1 MTHTVTAG
9 DRKITYELTR
19 KKVKNINL
27 RIKPD
32 GTVHVSASTAVTI
45 AVIERFIR
53 ERADFILGAIDKFNA
68 KNENRKTLFVSGEK
82 LSLLGTQHILYV
94 KKGIRNYAADSD
106 GNITLYVADTDD
118 YELKYKTYITWLRS
132 QCLPLMTLLCK
143 RAYDEHYGK
152 LGIDFPTIKVKDM
165 RSRWEAVYRQR
176 RYLRSTFIL
185 WNILCRRRNMSL
197 PTSSHTFCRQTTVQ
211 GFTQSLQGICLTTS
225 RGKEYSNKLKQKQQ
239 ETAPA
244 VFLFTFL

>member
-1 MTHTVTAG
+1 MTHTVTVG

-27 RIKPD
+27 RIKPN
-32 GTVHVSASTAVTI
+32 GSVHVSASTAVTI

-53 ERADFILGAIDKFNA
+53 GRSDFILGAIDKFNA
-68 KNENRKTLFVSGEK
+68 KNENRKILFVSGEK

-94 KKGIRNYAADSD
+94 KKGIRNYATDSD
-106 GNITLYVADTDD
+106 GNITLYVTDTDD
-118 YELKYKTYITWLRS
+118 YELKYKTYIIWLRS

-165 RSRWEAVYRQR
+165 RSRWG
-176 RYLRSTFIL
+176 SCIPSKFIL

-197 PTSSHTFCRQTTVQ
+197 PTSSHTFCRQITVQ
-211 GFTQSLQGICLTTS
+211 GSMKSLQGICPITS
-225 RGKEYSNKLKQKQQ
+225 RGKNCLNKLKQKQQ